1 MNNTFNFKRFTLLF
15 KKHSL
20 EHAKTY
26 LLSTGVLAG
35 ILLLVMALLSYSS
48 KGRIPEQLQA
58 IIFLYFILGAG
69 SIFTSLSFTDLGDKR
84 KATRVLTLPASHFEK
99 FLVSWIYSYV
109 IFQLV
114 FIGIFYLVDWVV
126 ITLSVPPIHD
136 PNQLIDLFSGN
147 DIIKIAFITYAVF
160 HAISIWGA
168 IVFEKLHFIKTAFVF
183 FIYVILLIIINEWL
197 LHSLMGKSFDGVPFT
212 AANFLDG
219 KNIKVIMATH
229 SMKSNNW
236 VVLAITV
243 IIFWL
248 SAFFRLKEKE
258 I

>member
-1 MNNTFNFKRFTLLF
+1 MNNTFNFKRFMLLF

-26 LLSTGVLAG
+26 LLSTAVLAG
-35 ILLLVMALLSYSS
+35 ILLLVMALLSYNS
-48 KGRIPEQLQA
+48 KGRMPEQIQA
-58 IIFLYFILGAG
+58 IVFLYFILGAG
-69 SIFTSLSFTDLGDKR
+69 SIFTSLSFIDLGDKR
-84 KATRVLTLPASHFEK
+84 KATRLLTLPASHFEK

-114 FIGIFYLVDWVV
+114 FIGVFYLIDCMV
-126 ITLSVPPIHD
+126 IALSVPPLYST
-136 PNQLIDLFSGN
+136 NQLMDIFNGD
-147 DIIKIAFITYAVF
+147 DIIKIAFIAYAVF
-160 HAISIWGA
+160 HAFFIWGA

-183 FIYVILLIIINEWL
+183 FIYIILLIIINEWL
-197 LHSLMGKSFDGVPFT
+197 LHSLTGNKSLDGVPFT
-212 AANFLDG
+212 TATFLDG
-219 KNIKVIMATH
+219 KNIRVVMAIGMRNT
-229 SMKSNNW
+229 NW
-236 VVLAITV
+236 IVLAITV